1 MALTKITSRILD
13 SSGVTILGTIATG
26 VWQGTAIADDHIASA
41 ATWNTASTDRLK
53 WDGGATGLTASTGRT
68 SLGLGTV
75 ATTAASDYATAAQ
88 GTKADT
94 AHGWG
99 NHTGGGYVKTTTDQ
113 TIGGAKTFSSNI
125 LIASGEYLSW
135 GTIGATSIEGSTASN
150 KIQFRTGSGNRM
162 IINNTGVGIGTTSP
176 SQQLHLYSGAGGG
189 SAPDSRT
196 KLLIEDNGEAY
207 LGFNVPATSFTGI
220 RLQFA
225 GITKAMF
232 ECWDQAA
239 QTPQVRIGSVDSR
252 PVNLQTDNTPR
263 LTVLGTSGN
272 VGIGTTGPDT
282 KLTVVGGTAMTGG
295 WARVLNVESNF
306 PVISLYSSYSNTDR
320 WAGIGYDNT
329 TAMRFWVNSS
339 TADIS
344 ATTAVMSIKNNGNVG
359 IGSDAPSEAIEVKG
373 NDKRISVRTQGGE
386 GGFRWKNDGGTNMWD
401 LVHNNSTGSLH
412 LKLMTNSTIPLTV
425 KYDSGNVGIGTT
437 SPVGLGGNAKALV
450 VSATS
455 NYPEI
460 IVERLGTYA
469 GKWGMLIG
477 SSATLLFRNYVS
489 GGNVLCI
496 SNSDRVGIGTDS
508 PAAKLTVIAGGADG
522 IQLGSDTTST
532 GNSGRL
538 FFSNTSGGWAFMAL
552 GQVLSIRSAATP
564 GSTSGTPKVQLSNYS
579 STSWTAGSDESIK
592 ENIQPIGDVLSKIQ
606 DYRCVEYNLIDDPTN
621 DKKIG
626 FIAQD
631 WQTDF
636 PQIVEN
642 MEGDIIGMKYT
653 ETIPILLK
661 AIQEQQTIIEDLKS
675 RIETLE
681 G

>member
-225 GITKAMF
+225 GTTKAMF

-272 VGIGTTGPDT
+272 VGIGTTSPSA
-282 KLTVVGGTAMTGG
+282 KLNTYNATTSTQIIISGGDATNQRLEVTDGTVINRFGIFGRTTGDAGVIGTQTNHPLIFNTNDSEKMRITSGGDILLSSTEGKIGIKDSNSIYIGNFEGNNVGLRFIGVTNDIRPCTSSGDNQDNTVDLGDANARFKDFYLSGGVYLGGTAAVNKLDAYEEGTWSALYKNNTGDTM
-295 WARVLNVESNF
+295 
-306 PVISLYSSYSNTDR
+306 PV
-320 WAGIGYDNT
+320 G
-329 TAMRFWVNSS
+329 
-339 TADIS
+339 
-344 ATTAVMSIKNNGNVG
+344 ATTDSNCEYTRIGNKVYISGYIDTSGGSSVSGAWIVLDNLPYAPDTSAGFWGG
-359 IGSDAPSEAIEVKG
+359 ITIMTAENFAGDYPSTGLVSSFSTSSFKLHYRNA
-373 NDKRISVRTQGGE
+373 S
-386 GGFRWKNDGGTNMWD
+386 DGGTFQLAPSD
-401 LVHNNSTGSLH
+401 LSTAAG
-412 LKLMTNSTIPLTV
+412 
-425 KYDSGNVGIGTT
+425 
-437 SPVGLGGNAKALV
+437 A
-450 VSATS
+450 S
-455 NYPEI
+455 N
-460 IVERLGTYA
+460 R
-469 GKWGMLIG
+469 
-477 SSATLLFRNYVS
+477 
-489 GGNVLCI
+489 
-496 SNSDRVGIGTDS
+496 
-508 PAAKLTVIAGGADG
+508 
-522 IQLGSDTTST
+522 
-532 GNSGRL
+532 
-538 FFSNTSGGWAFMAL
+538 
-552 GQVLSIRSAATP
+552 IRFH
-564 GSTSGTPKVQLSNYS
+564 GFYS
-579 STSWTAGSDESIK
+579 
-592 ENIQPIGDVLSKIQ
+592 V
-606 DYRCVEYNLIDDPTN
+606 
-621 DKKIG
+621 
-626 FIAQD
+626 
-631 WQTDF
+631 
-636 PQIVEN
+636 
-642 MEGDIIGMKYT
+642 
-653 ETIPILLK
+653 
-661 AIQEQQTIIEDLKS
+661 
-675 RIETLE
+675 
-681 G
+681 